1 MTVTWSIIATNQT
14 KTMEGMKP
22 VVRPTFRELGVA
34 AEIADALEEDG
45 ISGAFAIQERTL
57 PLALVGKDLIGQ
69 ARTGMGKTL
78 GFGIPLIDRLF
89 DDAGVSELDGTVRGL
104 VVVPTRELGIQV
116 ASDLTA
122 ASRNVRVGTD
132 RPFAVTTIYGGVP
145 FERQIAALDAGT
157 DVVVGTPGR
166 LLDLSRQGHLDLS
179 HVEVLVLDEADE
191 MLDQGFL
198 DDVRDIMSQT
208 AEPRQTMLFSATMPG
223 PIVALTREFMN
234 RPVLIRADLEDARAT
249 HVTTTQTV
257 FQSHKLDRMSVLAR
271 LLQAPGRGR
280 TIVFARTKRQA
291 AIVAGDLAELGFDVG
306 AVHGDMRQK
315 DREDSLNAF
324 REGRVS
330 VMVATDV
337 AARGIDV
344 DDVTHVINYQ
354 VPDDDKT
361 YVHRIGRTGRAGRSG
376 VAVTLVGW
384 DEVTRWRAIDETL
397 DLGRN
402 DPPQW
407 FSGSPEFL
415 AEFSLPEDVRDRVGP
430 PRKVQGAASSTAPAK
445 RQSPRNSRERGRDRR
460 ARL

>member
-1 MTVTWSIIATNQT
+1 
-14 KTMEGMKP
+14 MKP

-234 RPVLIRADLEDARAT
+234 RPVLIRA
-249 HVTTTQTV
+249 
-257 FQSHKLDRMSVLAR
+257 
-271 LLQAPGRGR
+271 
-280 TIVFARTKRQA
+280 
-291 AIVAGDLAELGFDVG
+291 
-306 AVHGDMRQK
+306 
-315 DREDSLNAF
+315 
-324 REGRVS
+324 
-330 VMVATDV
+330 
-337 AARGIDV
+337 
-344 DDVTHVINYQ
+344 
-354 VPDDDKT
+354 
-361 YVHRIGRTGRAGRSG
+361 
-376 VAVTLVGW
+376 
-384 DEVTRWRAIDETL
+384 
-397 DLGRN
+397 
-402 DPPQW
+402 
-407 FSGSPEFL
+407 
-415 AEFSLPEDVRDRVGP
+415 
-430 PRKVQGAASSTAPAK
+430 
-445 RQSPRNSRERGRDRR
+445 
-460 ARL
+460 

>member
-1 MTVTWSIIATNQT
+1 M
-14 KTMEGMKP
+14 MP
-22 VVRPTFRELGVA
+22 VERPTFRDLGVA
-34 AEIADALEEDG
+34 AEIVDALGEKG
-45 ISGAFAIQERTL
+45 IVEAFAIQERTL

-78 GFGIPLIDRLF
+78 GFGVPLLDRLF
-89 DDAGVSELDGTVRGL
+89 DDAGVTELDGTVRGL
-104 VVVPTRELGIQV
+104 VVVPTRELCIQV
-116 ASDLTA
+116 ADDLSGAARHLTA
-122 ASRNVRVGTD
+122 GSSGD
-132 RPFAVTTIYGGVP
+132 RAFSITTIYGGVP
-145 FERQIAALDAGT
+145 FDRQTAALDAGT
-157 DVVVGTPGR
+157 DLVVGTPGR
-166 LLDLSRQGHLDLS
+166 LLDLSRQGLLDLS
-179 HVEVLVLDEADE
+179 GVEVLVLDEADE

-198 DDVRDIMSQT
+198 EDVKKIMAQT
-208 AEPRQTMLFSATMPG
+208 AQPRQTMLFSATMPG

-234 RPVLIRADLEDARAT
+234 HPVLIRSDLEDAHAT
-249 HVTTTQTV
+249 HETTRQIV

-271 LLQAPGRGR
+271 ILQSPGRGR

-291 AIVAGDLAELGFDVG
+291 AIIAGDLAELGFDVG

-315 DREDSLNAF
+315 DRETSLSAF
-324 REGRVS
+324 RDGRVS

-397 DLGRN
+397 DLGHPA
-402 DPPQW
+402 PPQW

-415 AEFSLPEDVRDRVGP
+415 EEFGLAGDGTDVTDRVGP
-430 PRKVQGAASSTAPAK
+430 SRKVQGSASATAPA
-445 RQSPRNSRERGRDRR
+445 RRDGRDRR
-460 ARL
+460 ERKPRR

>member
-1 MTVTWSIIATNQT
+1 MTVTWTIIATNVE
-14 KTMEGMKP
+14 KTMEGMTP
-22 VVRPTFRELGVA
+22 VVRPTFRDLGVA
-34 AEIADALEEDG
+34 AEIVDALEEDG
-45 ISGAFAIQERTL
+45 IAEAFAIQERTL

-78 GFGIPLIDRLF
+78 GFGVPLLDRLF
-89 DDAGVSELDGTVRGL
+89 DDAGIEELDGTVRGL

-116 ASDLTA
+116 TGDLSA
-122 ASRNVRVGTD
+122 AARHLTVGD
-132 RPFAVTTIYGGVP
+132 RPFTVTTIYGGVP
-145 FERQIAALDAGT
+145 FEKQTAALEAGA
-157 DVVVGTPGR
+157 DLVVGTPGR

-179 HVEVLVLDEADE
+179 HVQVLVLDEADE

-198 DDVRDIMSQT
+198 DDVKKIMAQT
-208 AEPRQTMLFSATMPG
+208 ADDRQTMLFSATMPG
-223 PIVALTREFMN
+223 PIVALTRQFMN

-249 HVTTTQTV
+249 HVTTRQTV

-271 LLQAPGRGR
+271 ILQTPGRGR

-291 AIVAGDLAELGFDVG
+291 AIIAGDLAELGFDVG
-306 AVHGDMRQK
+306 AVHGDMRQN
-315 DREDSLNAF
+315 DRENSLNAF

-397 DLGRN
+397 DLGRH

-415 AEFSLPEDVRDRVGP
+415 AEFNLPDDVRDRVGP
-430 PRKVQGAASSTAPAK
+430 PRKVQGAASATAPAK
-445 RQSPRNSRERGRDRR
+445 RKNRP
-460 ARL
+460 